1 MQCIKEV
8 YYRHQN
14 SEKLIIFGS
23 LPAHFLNVF
32 TFLTLMGRP
41 PQNGTRSFRNGAV
54 PGRSFA
60 RAQPEFILEPFQLER
75 GTNFFWKNEND
86 KNEERAHAKNRGRSW
101 SFHVARARH
110 GNDCLENKNDLVPG
124 RSVYLLKII

>member
-1 MQCIKEV
+1 MHV
-8 YYRHQN
+8 R
-14 SEKLIIFGS
+14 
-23 LPAHFLNVF
+23 
-32 TFLTLMGRP
+32 TRP

-60 RAQPEFILEPFQLER
+60 RAQPEFILERFQLER
-75 GTNFFWKNEND
+75 GTNFFRKNEND
-86 KNEERAHAKNRGRSW
+86 KNEERAHVKNRGRSR

-124 RSVYLLKII
+124 RSVYLLKIILNTMA